1 MKVNSHVSGLGQ
13 PAAKHGG
20 GKVNVKSLSG
30 PNPGVQANKG
40 QPEGAD
46 RSDKAGRQASGSGV
60 TAANAGCV
68 TSSTTCKFCRG
79 TEGGFRRFDIQ
90 KRVEF
95 HAG

>member
-46 RSDKAGRQASGSGV
+46 RSDKAGSDSGV